1 MDLAGIGEQAW
12 ITSHDPEDVE
22 RAIAMG
28 ALPGTT
34 HISPVSSK
42 MGEKHQQDVAPPTG
56 TVATHSQSE
65 SPVQTPQ
72 ALV

>member
-42 MGEKHQQDVAPPTG
+42 MGEKHHE
-56 TVATHSQSE
+56 ATAGEGAGAAQSQPD
-65 SPVQTPQ
+65 SPSQTPHVL
-72 ALV
+72 A